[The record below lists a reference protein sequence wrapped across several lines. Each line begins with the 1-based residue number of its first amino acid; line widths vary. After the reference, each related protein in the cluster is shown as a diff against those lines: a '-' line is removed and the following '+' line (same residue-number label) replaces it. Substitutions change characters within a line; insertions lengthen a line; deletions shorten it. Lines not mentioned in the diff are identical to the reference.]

1 MHTHTHTHTPTRA
14 HVHPHTHANSHTPL
28 RVEKL
33 GYPVHVFDF
42 RLPGVTS
49 MSADI
54 HKYGLGAKVTVLVV
68 SVISSKS
75 KSCSIGI
82 TQYHSHVDC
91 VALFPGL
98 VWYSSACADSQIQEV
113 EEWGRS
119 GIIHHL
125 KKQRDWGGT
134 HSQFSG
140 SWFSS
145 SSIEHSTVSSYTR
158 NY

>member
-1 MHTHTHTHTPTRA
+1 MHTHSHTHSHTHTRTHMYPHTHAHTCTHTHTCA
-14 HVHPHTHANSHTPL
+14 HMYPHTHTNSHTPL

-33 GYPVHVFDF
+33 GYPVPVFDF

-54 HKYGLGAKVTVLVV
+54 HKYGLGAKVTVLAV

-75 KSCSIGI
+75 KSCSIRI

-98 VWYSSACADSQIQEV
+98 AVVFLSLC
-113 EEWGRS
+113 
-119 GIIHHL
+119 
-125 KKQRDWGGT
+125 
-134 HSQFSG
+134 
-140 SWFSS
+140 
-145 SSIEHSTVSSYTR
+145 
-158 NY
+158 